1 MSFLKM
7 CVPADGVKGI
17 KQFVLESIVGA
28 GGKPCPPGIVGVG
41 IGGSADYAM
50 YLAKEAIA
58 RPVGTRNADPHVAKL
73 EEELYELL
81 NETGIGRSEEHT
93 SELQSQSNLACRL
106 LLEKKNSESNAPSR
120 TAPAALN
127 SCSRRHRWPRL
138 HGSQRPPIAHPSRT
152 SAPWRR
158 KPHAAPPVHESRF

>member
-58 RPVGTRNADPHVAKL
+58 QPDRHAQP
-73 EEELYELL
+73 
-81 NETGIGRSEEHT
+81 RSARRA
-93 SELQSQSNLACRL
+93 SWKR
-106 LLEKKNSESNAPSR
+106 
-120 TAPAALN
+120 
-127 SCSRRHRWPRL
+127 SCS
-138 HGSQRPPIAHPSRT
+138 SC
-152 SAPWRR
+152 
-158 KPHAAPPVHESRF
+158 